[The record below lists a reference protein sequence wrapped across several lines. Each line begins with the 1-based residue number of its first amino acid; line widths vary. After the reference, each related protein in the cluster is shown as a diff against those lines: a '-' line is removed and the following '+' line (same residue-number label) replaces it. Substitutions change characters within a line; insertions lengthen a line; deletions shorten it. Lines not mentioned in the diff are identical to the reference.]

1 LGDLQGPEV
10 FQAVQWMKSGYPLL
24 SMLCADRPEDA
35 LAQIETM
42 CLRTN
47 PSLGLLEIRQMIA
60 SAFGLVVFLKT
71 HALPDQRIRV
81 TQVVEVGGMENDRYL
96 LQPLFTY
103 DNDNGALIPTEA
115 GRTWTERKRVRWT
128 RG

>member
-1 LGDLQGPEV
+1 
-10 FQAVQWMKSGYPLL
+10 
-24 SMLCADRPEDA
+24 
-35 LAQIETM
+35 
-42 CLRTN
+42 
-47 PSLGLLEIRQMIA
+47 
-60 SAFGLVVFLKT
+60 
-71 HALPDQRIRV
+71 
-81 TQVVEVGGMENDRYL
+81 VGGMENDRYL